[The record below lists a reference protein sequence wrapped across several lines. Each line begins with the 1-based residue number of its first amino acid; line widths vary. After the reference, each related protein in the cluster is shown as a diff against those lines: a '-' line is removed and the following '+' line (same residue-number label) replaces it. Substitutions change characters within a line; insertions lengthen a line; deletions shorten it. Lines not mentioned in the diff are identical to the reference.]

1 MEPKDVLVEQAI
13 VRSNLRVADIM
24 TRNPVTVQPGQTL
37 RAALETMDT
46 HDCHHLPVI
55 SPSGHLVGVVTARE
69 CRLALR
75 IPELVRDDWHHLETI
90 DKLTVR
96 DIMNTNVVVAEPSTL
111 TKEAARLML
120 LNYSTCIAILLG
132 ETLVGIVTVSD
143 ILVAF
148 VSSF

>member
-1 MEPKDVLVEQAI
+1 MEPTT
-13 VRSNLRVADIM
+13 VRPNLRIADIM
-24 TRNPVTVQPGQTL
+24 TRNPVTVKSGQTL

-55 SPSGHLVGVVTARE
+55 SPSGHLVGVITARE

-75 IPELVRDDWHHLETI
+75 LPELVRDDWHHLEKI
-90 DKLTVR
+90 DQLRVR
-96 DIMNTNVVVAEPSTL
+96 DIMNTNVVVAEPDTL
-111 TKEAARLML
+111 AKEAARLML
-120 LNYSTCIAILLG
+120 LNYATCIAILLG

-148 VSSF
+148 VSSV